1 MTPNPFIS
9 GNPVDPA
16 NFFNRKQPLR
26 RVVGRLLSG
35 GQSTAVIGEPRLGKT
50 SLLKY
55 LAARETRA
63 DLYGEQADRLL
74 IAFMDSHTFSGQF
87 TAAQF
92 WEQVFAAADL
102 EFAIHNSPNPLLGER
117 YRLCREN
124 QFGPFTLEALFR
136 VLKIQGWRLALL
148 LDEFDALLHH
158 PILNSAEFFGG
169 LRSLSSRSEGA
180 LALVIGS
187 RLPLA
192 HLNAR
197 TQAFNP
203 TGSPYFNI
211 FSEITLGPFP
221 EKDAHDLLNRAG
233 DSFSL
238 WDKRAIRALAGGHPF
253 LLQTAASKMWELHEE
268 GVTEMSDRRRAMAKQ
283 IYIENRWL
291 FVDTWRFWTP
301 PVRKAMTT
309 IALAHTGQLLPQR
322 EFLTTAFIAGLRD
335 FGPELAD
342 LETQGFIS
350 RDERVSG
357 GWRIGPQ
364 AMLWWLADELARA
377 VRPDIPFEEWLR
389 AQELEH
395 LLTHREREQLK
406 RVAQGAVQ
414 ALGQGAMTL
423 VEVFAKSLGEGLA
436 G

>member
-9 GNPVDPA
+9 GNPVEPA

-63 DLYGEQADRLL
+63 DLYGEQAERLL

-124 QFGPFTLEALFR
+124 EFGPFTLEALFR
-136 VLKIQGWRLALL
+136 ILKIQGWRLALL

-192 HLNAR
+192 QLNAR

-211 FSEITLGPFP
+211 FTEITLGAFP
-221 EKDAHDLLNRAG
+221 EKDIDDLLNRAG
-233 DSFSL
+233 EYFTPL
-238 WDKRAIRALAGGHPF
+238 DKRAIRTIAGGHPF
-253 LLQTAASKMWELHEE
+253 LLQTAAEAMWGAHERGLQE
-268 GVTEMSDRRRAMAKQ
+268 INDRRRAVAEQ
-283 IYIENRWL
+283 LYDENKGL
-291 FVDTWRFWTP
+291 FATTWSVWTP
-301 PVRKAMTT
+301 AWRITFTT
-309 IALAHTGQLLPQR
+309 VALAHLAHLLTPSK
-322 EFLTTAFIAGLRD
+322 FLSNAFITGLRD
-335 FGPELAD
+335 FGPELND
-342 LETQGFIS
+342 LKNQGFITQ
-350 RDERVSG
+350 DEHIRG
-357 GWRIGPQ
+357 GWRVAPQ
-364 AMLWWLADELARA
+364 AMLWWLADKLIAA
-377 VRPDIPFEEWLR
+377 VRADTPLEKWLR
-389 AQELEH
+389 VEGLDN
-395 LLTHREREQLK
+395 LLTPPKQDQLN
-406 RVAQGAVQ
+406 RVVRGASQ

-423 VEVFAKSLGEGLA
+423 VEAFARSLGE
-436 G
+436 

>member
-1 MTPNPFIS
+1 MTPNRFFS
-9 GNPVDPA
+9 GNPVEPP

-35 GQSTAVIGEPRLGKT
+35 GQSTAVIGEPRLGRT

-63 DLYGEQADRLL
+63 ELYGEQAERLL
-74 IAFMDSHTFSGQF
+74 IAFLDTHTFSGQF

-92 WEQVFAAADL
+92 WEQIFKDVDFEAV
-102 EFAIHNSPNPLLGER
+102 IYNSPNPLLGQR
-117 YRLCREN
+117 FQLCREN

-136 VLKIQGWRLALL
+136 VLKIQSWRLVLL

-158 PILNSAEFFGG
+158 PILNCAEFFGG

-192 HLNAR
+192 QLNAR

-221 EKDAHDLLNRAG
+221 EKDVHELLNRAG
-233 DSFSL
+233 DSFTV

-253 LLQTAASKMWELHEE
+253 LLQTAASTMWELHEE
-268 GVTEMSDRRRAMAKQ
+268 GVTGMADRRRAVATR
-283 IYIENRWL
+283 IYKENRWL
-291 FVDTWRFWTP
+291 FEDTWRFWTP

-309 IALAHTGQLLPQR
+309 IALAHTSQLLPQR

-335 FGPELAD
+335 FGSELAD

-350 RDERVSG
+350 QDERVPG

-364 AMLWWLADELARA
+364 AMLWWLADELVQA
-377 VRPDIPFEEWLR
+377 VRPDVPFEEWLR

-395 LLTHREREQLK
+395 LLTHKEREGLK
-406 RVAQGAVQ
+406 RAAQGAVQ

-423 VEVFAKSLGEGLA
+423 VEAFAKSLGEGS
-436 G
+436 